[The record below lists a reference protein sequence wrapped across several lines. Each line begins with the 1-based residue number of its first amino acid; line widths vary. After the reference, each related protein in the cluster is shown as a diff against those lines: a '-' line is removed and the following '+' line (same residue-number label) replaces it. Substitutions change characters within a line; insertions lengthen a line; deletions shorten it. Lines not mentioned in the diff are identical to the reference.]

1 MRRREFISLLGGGAT
16 AAWPLAAR
24 AQQAVKLRR
33 IGVLMG
39 QAENDPGN
47 PSRVAAFE
55 QALDKLGW
63 SHGRTVVIEFRWGA
77 GNVDRMQSYAK
88 ELIGLV
94 PDVVVAESTP
104 AAAALRR
111 ESHTAP
117 VVFMQVANPVGSGFV
132 TSLAHPN
139 GNMTGFTN
147 FEPTMG
153 SKWLELLKEVA
164 PRLTRATAIFNPETH
179 SGQYW
184 QSIEAAAPS
193 LAVKFTRA
201 PAHDAAEIERA
212 VAETARE
219 PDGGLIVMPDA
230 FTLTHH
236 DLIITRAAQHDLPSI
251 YAFRVF
257 PASGGL
263 LSYGVDQ
270 IDIYR
275 RAASYVDRILRGTK
289 AGELPVEAPIKFE
302 LVINLKTAKALGL
315 TVPDKL
321 LAVADEVIE

>member
-1 MRRREFISLLGGGAT
+1 
-16 AAWPLAAR
+16 
-24 AQQAVKLRR
+24 
-33 IGVLMG
+33 
-39 QAENDPGN
+39 
-47 PSRVAAFE
+47 
-55 QALDKLGW
+55 
-63 SHGRTVVIEFRWGA
+63 
-77 GNVDRMQSYAK
+77 
-88 ELIGLV
+88 
-94 PDVVVAESTP
+94 
-104 AAAALRR
+104 
-111 ESHTAP
+111 
-117 VVFMQVANPVGSGFV
+117 VGSGFV

-236 DLIITRAAQHDLPSI
+236 DLIITRAAQYDLPSI

>member
-63 SHGRTVVIEFRWGA
+63 SHGRTVVVEFRWGA

-88 ELIGLV
+88 ELIGLI

-236 DLIITRAAQHDLPSI
+236 DLIITRAAQYDLPSI

>member
-1 MRRREFISLLGGGAT
+1 VKRREFIRVLGGA

-24 AQQAVKLRR
+24 AQQGERMRR

-39 QAENDPGN
+39 QGKDDPGN
-47 PSRVAAFE
+47 TARIAGFE
-55 QALDKLGW
+55 QTLGKFGW
-63 SHGRTVVIEFRWGA
+63 RHGQNVFAEYRWGA
-77 GNVDRMQSYAK
+77 GNIDQMQSYAR
-88 ELIGLV
+88 ELIDLR

-104 AAAALRR
+104 AASALRR
-111 ESHTAP
+111 ESQTVP
-117 VVFMQVANPVGSGFV
+117 IIFMQVGNPVGSGFV
-132 TSLAHPN
+132 ASLAHPE

-164 PRLTRATAIFNPETH
+164 PHLASVAAIFNPETH
-179 SGQYW
+179 SGQFW
-184 QSIEAAAPS
+184 QSMESAAPS
-193 LAVKFTRA
+193 LAIKFTRA

-212 VAETARE
+212 IAAIATES
-219 PDGGLIVMPDA
+219 DGGLIVMPDS
-230 FTLTHH
+230 FTLTHRE
-236 DLIITRAAQHDLPSI
+236 LIVARAAQHRLPSV

-257 PASGGL
+257 AASGGL

-275 RAASYVDRILRGTK
+275 RAASYVDRVLRGTN
-289 AGELPVEAPIKFE
+289 ASTLPVEAPTKFE
-302 LVINLKTAKALGL
+302 LVINLKTARALGL
-315 TVPDKL
+315 VVPEKL